1 MNIEVESIE
10 KEPVNI
16 AEGIFWVGYSDEN
29 RGLHCNPYLI
39 IEGNEAVLI
48 DGGNRNDFSTV
59 MLKILR
65 TGLEPSQI
73 TRLIYQHYDPDLCG
87 SLPQLETIIRNDS
100 LRIISHAENLA
111 EIAYPKNLSDKIDRI
126 ILNLY
131 RINPSYGYTFC
142 MDASIARAFFAETAQ
157 EEECIGIAYLMEELE
172 YLFQANDGGY
182 RIAAKGWQRIDEL
195 LRQSSEKRQA
205 FIAMAFK
212 QETQKIR
219 EAFKK
224 SIVAAGYTPL
234 AIDEKEHNNQI
245 VPEIFDEI
253 GKSSFLVMDV
263 TEPNYGA
270 YYEAGYALGKG
281 KQVIIC
287 CQEAAFKNFDSRP
300 HFDIAQ
306 KSMIVWQTEE
316 ELVERLK
323 KRIIATMK

>member
-1 MNIEVESIE
+1 MNC
-10 KEPVNI
+10 P
-16 AEGIFWVGYSDEN
+16 
-29 RGLHCNPYLI
+29 LC
-39 IEGNEAVLI
+39 
-48 DGGNRNDFSTV
+48 GGNCQSLADSQSNAVKFNCKKYERSFKIGATVDVFRNENKQRRLNNLIFEH
-59 MLKILR
+59 LLR
-65 TGLEPSQI
+65 EPYADEQETYWHFFYEPAYRISEKDK
-73 TRLIYQHYDPDLCG
+73 HY
-87 SLPQLETIIRNDS
+87 
-100 LRIISHAENLA
+100 HVNLA